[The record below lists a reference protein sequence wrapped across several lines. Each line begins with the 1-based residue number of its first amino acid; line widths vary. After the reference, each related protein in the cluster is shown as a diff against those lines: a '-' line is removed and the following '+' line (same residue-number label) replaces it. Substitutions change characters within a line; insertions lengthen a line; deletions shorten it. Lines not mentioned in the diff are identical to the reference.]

1 MRIVV
6 VGGTGLVGRRVV
18 ELLTRGGHEVV
29 VAARST
35 GVDVITTEGLAS
47 AVNGA
52 DVVIDAVNSPSFEAE
67 IALPFF
73 ETSTR
78 NILSAAAEASVQQHV
93 ALSIVGAE
101 RLSANGYF
109 RAKLAQERLV
119 EAGGV
124 PFTILRSTQFFEF
137 LDRIISAS
145 VAGDAVRV
153 APARVHPIAAGDT
166 AAALAEIAM
175 IRPSNGTIEIAGP
188 DSFKLDQLVRI
199 YMSATNDRRRV
210 ISDPEA
216 LYFGTKLNDETLMA
230 GGNPRFGHTD
240 FDSWFRRLKIAPPVG
255 AMR

>member
-6 VGGTGLVGRRVV
+6 VGGTGLVGKRVV

-29 VAARST
+29 VAARSA

-47 AVNGA
+47 AFNGA
-52 DVVIDAVNSPSFEAE
+52 DVVIDAVNSPSFEGEVA
-67 IALPFF
+67 IPFF

-78 NILSAAAEASVQQHV
+78 NILSAAAEAGVQQHV

-137 LDRIISAS
+137 LTSIAQGGATGGEIRLS
-145 VAGDAVRV
+145 
-153 APARVHPIAAGDT
+153 PAKVQPIAAEDVASVLAELAMEPPRNGIIEVAGPEAGPLDSFARRRL
-166 AAALAEIAM
+166 AAAADTRAI
-175 IRPSNGTIEIAGP
+175 IP
-188 DSFKLDQLVRI
+188 DIHAR
-199 YMSATNDRRRV
+199 
-210 ISDPEA
+210 
-216 LYFGTKLNDETLMA
+216 YFGTELNDRSLTPGANALL
-230 GGNPRFGHTD
+230 GSTRFDAWLQT
-240 FDSWFRRLKIAPPVG
+240 SARS
-255 AMR
+255 